1 MAVTKYTYP
10 IADFTGLIPPYTV
23 PNVGRLTQ
31 EIQTSAIIVAL
42 DHIDGSETACAI
54 WFKDA
59 LSAGDETIL
68 DGIVAA
74 HSGEPLVD
82 NTPVMVRIVDNNLL
96 DPATSLCASTG
107 FHATVAAE
115 EDSTDYTISFPYE
128 IDVSAARY
136 FVDPDDANVKPGD
149 RFDIIGIPGG
159 DPFVGY
165 VTADALTDDMVIHV
179 SETVFEY
186 LRHGLSFKLA
196 SHDTIYTILDED
208 EESLTFTLDSGLTQ
222 DVSIGDLIYIRRYM
236 CRDIRPAKGVI
247 DTIGDLSD
255 GAAGLC
261 ANAKIVVRYRPETP
275 PVSAFTL
282 SMLLIYSY

>member
-1 MAVTKYTYP
+1 MAQYNYS
-10 IADFTGLIPPYTV
+10 IQDDF
-23 PNVGRLTQ
+23 PNHKVAPSRLKQ
-31 EIQTSAIIVAL
+31 EIEAKAEILVAL
-42 DHIDGSETACAI
+42 DVPSIMTGGDLCRILFKADLPTEQQTAL
-54 WFKDA
+54 DA
-59 LSAGDETIL
+59 V
-68 DGIVAA
+68 VAA
-74 HSGEPLVD
+74 HSGEPLPGS
-82 NTPVMVRIVDNNLL
+82 TEPIPVRIVDNNLL

-115 EDSTDYTISFPYE
+115 EASTDYVITFPYE
-128 IDVSAARY
+128 IDVAAARY
-136 FVDPDDANVKPGD
+136 WVPADDANVKPGD
-149 RFDIIGIPGG
+149 RVDIIGIPGG

-165 VTADALTDDMVIHV
+165 VTADALTDDTVIHV

-208 EESLTFTLDSGLTQ
+208 EEALTFTLDSGLTQ

-236 CRDIRPAKGVI
+236 CRDIRPIKGVI

-261 ANAKIVVRYRPETP
+261 ANAKIVVRYKPETP